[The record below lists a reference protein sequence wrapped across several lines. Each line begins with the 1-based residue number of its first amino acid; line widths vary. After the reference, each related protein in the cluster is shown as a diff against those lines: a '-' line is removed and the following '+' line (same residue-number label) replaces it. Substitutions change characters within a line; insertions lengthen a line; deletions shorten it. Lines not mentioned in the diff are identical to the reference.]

1 MSAFSHSIDNTTF
14 LRLKQRKQ
22 AACRQVYNQFATP
35 VYNLAYRMLQNPE
48 DAQDISQI
56 SFITAFNKIEQWS
69 GQVAFGFWLRRI
81 VINHALDLIKNN
93 SRESQ
98 DSVSTDNEQQL
109 TLLQDS
115 KSFNYEH
122 SHDANHYLKNLS
134 PVMRSILWLY
144 VVEGFTHQEI
154 GHLFNRSESFSK
166 SRVARAKQQLH
177 QLVNK
182 QTEQGNRY
190 EQSI

>member
-69 GQVAFGFWLRRI
+69 GQIAFGFWLRRI
-81 VINHALDLIKNN
+81 VINHALDMIKKKTPEAFVNDDSQTWNN
-93 SRESQ
+93 LSNPQ
-98 DSVSTDNEQQL
+98 NL
-109 TLLQDS
+109 TYDQR
-115 KSFNYEH
+115 
-122 SHDANHYLKNLS
+122 HDANHYLQNLS
-134 PVMRSILWLY
+134 PMMRSILWLY
-144 VVEGFTHQEI
+144 EVEGLTHREI
-154 GHLFNRSESFSK
+154 GDYFNRTESFSK
-166 SRVARAKQQLH
+166 SRLARAKLQLKQSLNRQPQQ
-177 QLVNK
+177 VNLL
-182 QTEQGNRY
+182 
-190 EQSI
+190 